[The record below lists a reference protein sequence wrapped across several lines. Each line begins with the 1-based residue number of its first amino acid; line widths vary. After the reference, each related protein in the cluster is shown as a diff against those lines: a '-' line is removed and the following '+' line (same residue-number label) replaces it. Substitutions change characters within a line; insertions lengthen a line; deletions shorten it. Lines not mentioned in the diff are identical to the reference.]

1 MNNQDSN
8 NAGSDSNHPLVA
20 TETNPALSV
29 PNSVNMGSAG
39 LSGVHNA
46 VNDTTKGGL
55 TPSWFYHSL
64 RRRWLL
70 ALSMSLFLSAIM
82 AVVLYLIFPETN
94 TAQAQYKVASQQL
107 NLINTQ
113 LPSSQGSYEIFKNT
127 QLASIMS
134 PYILSDA
141 LREDIANLPMFE
153 GVDNEVKWLQD
164 NLKVSFPR
172 DGEILTIA
180 LSGPYSEPHLKAVVD
195 AVSSSYHQIAIS
207 QEKNQKSIPLEAL
220 RSAWTNLKER
230 IRSRM
235 SEYQNLAKDAGTS
248 EAYAG
253 GFDPETKFL
262 LSEQQ
267 ELLKRKTTLK
277 NQLSEA
283 AMLFQVFQQQVND
296 PAYKEQMIDQA
307 LEADPNI
314 AQMKNEAMVL
324 DMQIRQLQ
332 STVRGGSSA
341 QVRRLISQRDSLNQQ
356 ISLTR
361 EEMKA
366 AYSGQNQNE
375 PDPQLKAEST
385 RFQIVQAMKGR
396 EIQAAEERLAEIQE
410 ELILKAENNTDLM
423 IRLSEIEQLSSIEN
437 AIASKIQS
445 LEVERNAPDR
455 IIGVGLNT
463 GDQPATAETSYGR
476 NQLARIAISSLGGLT
491 VFGLTCF
498 GIAYMEFV
506 NRRLNGPD
514 QLDEGLGIRVIGTLP
529 GLSGRKKLN
538 PKHPIVAQLSE
549 SIDTVRTG
557 LMHESTAKRRQVV
570 MVTSPNTGDG
580 RTTVASQLAASLA
593 RAGRRTLLLDGDLR
607 HPALHTLFNLPLEDG
622 ISEVLRAEAEVQDV
636 VRPTEA
642 EGLWVMTAG
651 YCDSDATQALAT
663 DQVET
668 IFDKL
673 RADFDFIIIDG
684 APVIGLP
691 DALLFGQHCDG
702 AILSVL
708 RDHTSVPSIHSAS
721 EALKTVGVRMLGS
734 VVNGVK
740 CKSDSRVTHLAQVTP
755 KSAQRQLETSDA

>member
-1 MNNQDSN
+1 MNNQDSSQP
-8 NAGSDSNHPLVA
+8 GPDSNHALVA
-20 TETNPALSV
+20 ADTNAALPSINNI
-29 PNSVNMGSAG
+29 PAG
-39 LSGVHNA
+39 LSGVHNPI
-46 VNDTTKGGL
+46 NDVTKGGL
-55 TPSWFYHSL
+55 SPSWFYHSL

-70 ALSMSLFLSAIM
+70 ALSSSLALASVVAGIM
-82 AVVLYLIFPETN
+82 YYVFPETN
-94 TAQAQYKVASQQL
+94 TAQAQYKVASTQL
-107 NLINTQ
+107 NLIDDNRTPNKDNYQ
-113 LPSSQGSYEIFKNT
+113 IFKNT
-127 QLASIMS
+127 QIASITS
-134 PYILSDA
+134 PYILQDA
-141 LREDIANLPMFE
+141 LRKDISNLPMLKDE
-153 GVDNEVKWLQD
+153 DNQVKWLQD
-164 NLKVSFPR
+164 NLIVSFPR
-172 DGEILTIA
+172 EGEILTIS
-180 LSGPYSEPHLKAVVD
+180 LSGPYSEAHLKAVVD
-195 AVSSSYHQIAIS
+195 AVSSSYHQIAIA

-220 RSAWTNLKER
+220 RGAWTNLKER

-235 SEYQNLAKDAGTS
+235 SEYQSLAKDAGTS

-262 LSEQQ
+262 LTEQT
-267 ELLKRKTTLK
+267 ELLRRKTSLV

-283 AMLFQVFQQQVND
+283 AMQFQIFQQQIND
-296 PAYKEQMIDQA
+296 PAYQEQLVDQA
-307 LEADPNI
+307 LQGDPNI
-314 AQMKNEAMVL
+314 AQMQNEVMAL

-356 ISLTR
+356 IALTR

-375 PDPQLKAEST
+375 PDPMLKAEST
-385 RFQIVQAMKGR
+385 RFQIMQAMKGR
-396 EIQAAEERLAEIQE
+396 EIKAAEERLTEIQE

-423 IRLSEIEQLSSIEN
+423 IRLSEIEQFSALEN

-445 LEVERNAPDR
+445 LEVELNAPDR
-455 IIGVGLNT
+455 IIGVGVT
-463 GDQPATAETSYGR
+463 DGSQPALAETSHAR
-476 NQLARIAISSLGGLT
+476 NQLGRIAISSLGGLS

-498 GIAYMEFV
+498 GIGYMEFL

-538 PKHPIVAQLSE
+538 SKHPIVAQLSE
-549 SIDTVRTG
+549 SIDTVRTA
-557 LMHESTAKRRQVV
+557 LMHESTAKKRQVV

-622 ISEVLRAEAEVQDV
+622 VSEVLRAEAEVQDV
-636 VRPTEA
+636 IRPTEA

-673 RADFDFIIIDG
+673 RSEFDFIIVDG

-721 EALKTVGVRMLGS
+721 EALKTVGIRMLGS

-740 CKSDSRVTHLAQVTP
+740 CKTDSRVTHLAQVTP
-755 KSAQRQLETSDA
+755 KSAQRQLETSDI